1 MACLFEWQLPPEARE
16 ETVWWFLTLSDWTKA
31 RPSPMTQMPNWQDC
45 LYDDLNTLSSNLPSP
60 CRRSAHMWSTSF
72 STPETRTS
80 PNPRRDTRSAIYRG
94 RRTISSLPPQTAII
108 KYDPSRR
115 LQRRLQ
121 SLSPSETTTSRNH
134 KGDQIKSVTLSSKHN
149 LSGSI
154 HLRLLLCYWSKSLVH
169 KGNHKIFQENKQRCL
184 IQIRNTLCITA
195 RCLQA
200 EMIFL
205 WGFLY

>member
-1 MACLFEWQLPPEARE
+1 
-16 ETVWWFLTLSDWTKA
+16 
-31 RPSPMTQMPNWQDC
+31 MTQMPNWQDW

-80 PNPRRDTRSAIYRG
+80 LYPRRDTRSAIYRG

-205 WGFLY
+205 WGFFISACLFF